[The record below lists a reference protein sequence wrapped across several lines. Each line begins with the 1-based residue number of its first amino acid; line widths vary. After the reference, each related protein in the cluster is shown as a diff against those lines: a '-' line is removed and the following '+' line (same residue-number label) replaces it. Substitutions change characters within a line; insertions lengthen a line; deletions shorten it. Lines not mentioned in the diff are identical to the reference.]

1 MIFLVHIFFGFA
13 AFPLVSDVHVKKLSS
28 SVYCGEGKYSG
39 GYEGSSLFSWYR
51 EDTGGN
57 ISLINGANS
66 KTYDVTDS
74 DYNCRLLFG

>member
-1 MIFLVHIFFGFA
+1 MTNMA
-13 AFPLVSDVHVKKLSS
+13 ALPIVSNVRVKKLSS
-28 SVYCGEGKYSG
+28 VMYCGEGEYFG

-51 EDTGGN
+51 ETNDGT

-66 KTYDVTDS
+66 SIYEVTDS